1 LPTGPEKEAESSVS
15 NSYPQGSLLD
25 DERPG
30 PSLARLRPPVAL
42 RMFGLLGL
50 GVVILL
56 TLVLELLNYTGALS
70 MVTEL
75 FERLRLLVALASG
88 VALAVLVAVMFRRHR
103 RRARLFSQN
112 ASPR

>member
-1 LPTGPEKEAESSVS
+1 
-15 NSYPQGSLLD
+15 
-25 DERPG
+25 
-30 PSLARLRPPVAL
+30 
-42 RMFGLLGL
+42 MFGLLGL